1 MLRFAW
7 AVALATLI
15 VLALRLT
22 FLDPNNQTITC
33 AQLELTFEAEDF
45 KGSLPE
51 APLLII
57 GNQRVRHWNTPL
69 TLLERPE
76 TARRSVTGLNPDRI
90 DQCFPRLVG
99 FYQPS
104 LVIIPIDTAF
114 AVNTDQSQLL
124 TALQGIIDQ
133 RSEYALDFELWVIA
147 PITTPRYALT
157 GGVKLEALRTAGAK
171 WALNQVKVQ
180 WLDLQSSF
188 ANGSNAADSKLVW
201 PNGNTLNDVG
211 YQRLTEALV
220 ALSNERK

>member
-22 FLDPNNQTITC
+22 FLDPNNHTITC

-45 KGSLPE
+45 KRSLPD

-69 TLLERPE
+69 TSLDKYES
-76 TARRSVTGLNPDRI
+76 AIRSETGLNPDRI

-114 AVNTDQSQLL
+114 ALNAEQSQLL
-124 TALQGIIDQ
+124 TSLQGIIDQ
-133 RSEYALDFELWVIA
+133 RAEYSLDFELWVIA

-157 GGVKLEALRTAGAK
+157 GDVKLEALRAAGAK
-171 WALNQVKVQ
+171 WASNKVKVQ

-188 ANGSNAADSKLVW
+188 TSESNVADSNLVW
-201 PNGNTLNDVG
+201 PNGNTLNDAG

-220 ALSNERK
+220 TFSNERK